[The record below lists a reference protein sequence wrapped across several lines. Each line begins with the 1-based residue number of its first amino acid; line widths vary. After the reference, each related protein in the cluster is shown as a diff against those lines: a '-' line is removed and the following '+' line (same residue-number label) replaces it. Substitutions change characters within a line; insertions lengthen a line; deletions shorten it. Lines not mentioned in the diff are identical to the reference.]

1 MSTAELLDLIIF
13 QTLNVLQSGNG
24 GRNSDV
30 PIGEERLVELFE
42 VLKSAMDVGNPRLLY
57 PILDG
62 WLAEYSTEPSS
73 LFSQVFD
80 NLIQTT
86 VDVSQEQ
93 LSAEQSQQLNSSLLP
108 IYFHANQYLHE
119 HEIKSSIAKFSQ
131 EQSSLEEF
139 W

>member
-1 MSTAELLDLIIF
+1 MSTSELLDLIIF

-24 GRNSDV
+24 GRNSEV

-42 VLKSAMDVGNPRLLY
+42 VLKSAIDVGDPKLLY

-93 LSAEQSQQLNSSLLP
+93 LSAD
-108 IYFHANQYLHE
+108 
-119 HEIKSSIAKFSQ
+119 
-131 EQSSLEEF
+131 
-139 W
+139 